1 LVSELVPQGF
11 RLEVPTPSH
20 PLQTTV
26 KDYTFKINVFVGD
39 LERGMLAPI
48 DDDGGDNGGLDISGS
63 GSGSG
68 YDSNSDGE
76 APPAV
81 TTSA

>member
-1 LVSELVPQGF
+1 
-11 RLEVPTPSH
+11 
-20 PLQTTV
+20 V

-48 DDDGGDNGGLDISGS
+48 DDDGCDNGGLDIS